1 MKVLKMKIRYWKY
14 EDAEKE
20 KKKKTLKILAKV
32 TKQIN
37 LGDSILFSEQIFVKW
52 SLKT

>member
-20 KKKKTLKILAKV
+20 KKKKNPENTCK
-32 TKQIN
+32 
-37 LGDSILFSEQIFVKW
+37 GDKANQFRW
-52 SLKT
+52 

>member
-20 KKKKTLKILAKV
+20 KKKKKNPENTCKGDKV
-32 TKQIN
+32 NQ
-37 LGDSILFSEQIFVKW
+37 FRW
-52 SLKT
+52 